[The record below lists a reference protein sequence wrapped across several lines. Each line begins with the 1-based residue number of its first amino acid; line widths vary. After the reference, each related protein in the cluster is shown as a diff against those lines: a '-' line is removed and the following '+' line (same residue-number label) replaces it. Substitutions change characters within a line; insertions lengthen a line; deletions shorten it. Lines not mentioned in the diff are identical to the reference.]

1 MVRGRPEPA
10 VSSGAAKED
19 LLQHTLGSAPGQ
31 TSLPP
36 SARTR
41 PLGSGG
47 SVLPELAQAPA
58 RERKWWRHP
67 AFMVSIGLTFVALAS
82 AVTWFII
89 SALNDDSVAVTGLEL
104 TIDGGNAHLDWSGPD
119 AAYSVYAVHGDGD
132 VTDLT
137 QTVAFGTEAWLPA
150 AAGLYENDTCFVVR
164 PTATSGEVS
173 LDAATLG
180 SQRAQSVCVADA
192 SS

>member
-19 LLQHTLGSAPGQ
+19 LLQHTSLGSAPGQ
-31 TSLPP
+31 TTLPP
-36 SARTR
+36 GVRTR
-41 PLGSGG
+41 PLGTAG
-47 SVLPELAQAPA
+47 SVLPELADAPA

-89 SALNDDSVAVTGLEL
+89 SAMNDDSVAVSGLEL

-119 AAYSVYAVHGDGD
+119 AAYSVYAVHGDGEM
-132 VTDLT
+132 TDLT
-137 QTVAFGTEAWLPA
+137 QWVRGTEAWLPA
-150 AAGLYENDTCFVVR
+150 AAGLYENDTCLVVR
-164 PTATSGEVS
+164 PTATTGEVS

-180 SQRAQSVCVADA
+180 SQRAQSACVADA
-192 SS
+192 GS